1 MSENLSI
8 LYEEVGRALH
18 KAQLVEYNLISIMIL
33 FSKIE
38 ISKPKEA
45 DPNYWSD
52 KNLGWLLYD
61 SIKSSLIPEDAK
73 LFFQTLVN
81 ARNHLA
87 HKLFMDTDMTSKEGI
102 DRTIREAKK
111 MQEVFDRGH
120 ALIDEILK
128 NVAEN
133 EFSIDIEE
141 IKREAA
147 AKISN

>member
-1 MSENLSI
+1 MSKNLSI

-52 KNLGWLLYD
+52 KNLGWLLHD

-73 LFFQTLVN
+73 LFLQTLVN

-87 HKLFMDTDMTSKEGI
+87 HKLFMGTDMTSKEGI

-120 ALIDEILK
+120 ALIEEILK
-128 NVAEN
+128 NVAKN
-133 EFSIDIEE
+133 EFSIDVDE